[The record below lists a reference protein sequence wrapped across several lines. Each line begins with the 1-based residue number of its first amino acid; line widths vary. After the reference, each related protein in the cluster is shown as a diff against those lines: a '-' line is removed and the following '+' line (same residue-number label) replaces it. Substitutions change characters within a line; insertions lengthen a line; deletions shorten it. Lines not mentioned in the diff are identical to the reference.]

1 MQSLDQF
8 YVIDTLLQLIS
19 IFIKP
24 ENKINMQFTFYD
36 KTILMKNILYMK
48 ELDKLKINLK
58 YVKWFI

>member
-1 MQSLDQF
+1 MRNNNSQKMALLPRKKKIQSLDQF

-24 ENKINMQFTFYD
+24 ENKINMQ
-36 KTILMKNILYMK
+36 
-48 ELDKLKINLK
+48 LKINIK